1 MDAIAAMANANLRI
15 REDDASARAISTSI
29 LRHFHAASAEA
40 DAADSDVVV
49 VEDDDDVKLLD
60 DKLRTISLIVPI
72 ENQFELVWFLCLPG
86 LLLRIIFLR
95 LDRGCSIFCL
105 VVLLMN
111 GGEGSREEAKQYSL
125 FPSRPSQQKA
135 TPSRTCGQYSLH

>member
-1 MDAIAAMANANLRI
+1 MDAIAAMANANLRT

-49 VEDDDDVKLLD
+49 EDDDDDVKLLD

-72 ENQFELVWFLCLPG
+72 DRTSSSWFDFFACRG
-86 LLLRIIFLR
+86 CKEIIFLR
-95 LDRGCSIFCL
+95 AQSGLGA
-105 VVLLMN
+105 VVFFV
-111 GGEGSREEAKQYSL
+111 SSFYA
-125 FPSRPSQQKA
+125 
-135 TPSRTCGQYSLH
+135 